1 MTQATQIQPLWTD
14 CVHLQQ
20 EQLEKALSSAAE
32 KGKLQEQV
40 KRSVAEGNTYSYQLA
55 HLHEERDKAL
65 VEMSRLEEVA
75 PLARKDHGHNKRMV
89 SQLCSQLHPFI
100 TSPFRPFTILTLH
113 HFTTSPLHH
122 FDPSP
127 LHPFIILLLHHFDP
141 PPLRPFTISTLHHF
155 TPSPLPPFTTSPFH
169 HFTPLPRHPPAAY

>member
-1 MTQATQIQPLWTD
+1 MTLSVTQATQIQPMCTD

-40 KRSVAEGNTYSYQLA
+40 KRTIAEGNTYSYQLA

-89 SQLCSQLHPFI
+89 SHLYLPLHPC
-100 TSPFRPFTILTLH
+100 
-113 HFTTSPLHH
+113 TTSPIHT
-122 FDPSP
+122 FTISP
-127 LHPFIILLLHHFDP
+127 LHPF
-141 PPLRPFTISTLHHF
+141 TSSTLHHF
-155 TPSPLPPFTTSPFH
+155 TPSPFTHSP
-169 HFTPLPRHPPAAY
+169 LHPSIAC